1 MGNEGNTA
9 NLTIL
14 EQMRRGINLA
24 RNGDRVGAEVMFDA
38 VLLQKSD
45 HEEALVWKAAVVSDP
60 DEAVRCLEKALR
72 LNPNNQRARVGLE
85 WAYKRQ
91 KEEKASADF
100 PVVEPFQAIPTRPE
114 VSEPAS
120 TPLKPVSGEAYNV
133 PKTPAA
139 STIPSDVFRPGFQ
152 KSIPKGYK
160 ESRTEVETKPEPA
173 PYKKSRLPAE
183 KTRLP
188 SVKLPPEALPW
199 TRKDRLPSRKNNQ
212 AARSPKPDIMQES
225 PVFRAATPPVAF
237 RVSPQVRGVGEKA
250 PAVPVRLRWPLLL
263 FGVAVGLA
271 LLTFWLS
278 GLAAVFGVL
287 AVLAAIA
294 GVVLFNRARY

>member
-1 MGNEGNTA
+1 LGNEGNSA

-14 EQMRRGINLA
+14 EQMRRGISLA

-38 VLLQKSD
+38 VLLQKPD
-45 HEEALVWKAAVVSDP
+45 HEEALVWKAAVVNDP

-91 KEEKASADF
+91 KEEKAAGF
-100 PVVEPFQAIPTRPE
+100 PAVEPPLTSFARPE
-114 VSEPAS
+114 ISDPAAA
-120 TPLKPVSGEAYNV
+120 PLKSV
-133 PKTPAA
+133 PGKAPNDPRTAAA
-139 STIPSDVFRPGFQ
+139 SPISSETLQ
-152 KSIPKGYK
+152 KSVPKGYK
-160 ESRTEVETKPEPA
+160 ESRAEVETKPEPA

-199 TRKDRLPSRKNNQ
+199 TRKDRQPARKSGQTVRN
-212 AARSPKPDIMQES
+212 PKPDMMQES

-237 RVSPQVRGVGEKA
+237 RVSPQVRGVAEKA

-271 LLTFWLS
+271 LLSFWLS